1 LTHGVDGRRYSL
13 AFRRRLRR
21 RYTNNNIQ
29 RIHGSECGIEIWSPS
44 VENDALELRPRAT
57 FSTSG
62 SSYFNANLITMHYL
76 YIVVQTYIR
85 IHTVS
90 KNDTDVAC
98 CNFDEHQPI
107 LIIFDRGV
115 AERALTNG
123 AVFSHPTLLMSLHY
137 LAKHGNAKIATC
149 MHNVAACIIGLPEFT
164 QSLLAFLILHVTN
177 IYSTLLIHKSCNLII
192 WVQFWA
198 TGAITYEKILIL
210 YENFSL
216 QQLNCV
222 ECIKRWCRLPC
233 CWKTKLTSTVFDNS

>member
-1 LTHGVDGRRYSL
+1 VAGYLNINLLQICHWVWQWKNFKNRLTSGKVMGKSLVSCFFLTHGVDGRRYSL

-29 RIHGSECGIEIWSPS
+29 RIHGSECGVEIWWPS
-44 VENDALELRPRAT
+44 VENVALELRPRAT

-123 AVFSHPTLLMSLHY
+123 AVFSHPTLLMSSALPGKTRKRKNRNLH
-137 LAKHGNAKIATC
+137 A
-149 MHNVAACIIGLPEFT
+149 
-164 QSLLAFLILHVTN
+164 
-177 IYSTLLIHKSCNLII
+177 
-192 WVQFWA
+192 
-198 TGAITYEKILIL
+198 
-210 YENFSL
+210 
-216 QQLNCV
+216 
-222 ECIKRWCRLPC
+222 
-233 CWKTKLTSTVFDNS
+233 